1 MLDNNTKIEILR
13 KVSFFSDTSEK
24 NLATIALS
32 LSSVFFE
39 PEQSVFCKGD
49 EGDSMY
55 IIVEGKVKVHDG
67 NHVFTSLSNGQ
78 FFGEFSLLDS
88 NTRSA
93 SVTAI
98 EATELLKL
106 DQDTFYQIMTTNI
119 EVYRG
124 VLKSI
129 IKRLYAKDDLEAQLA
144 QKNAEIQRQNAEIEF
159 KNVIIEKKNE
169 NITASI
175 TYAKRI
181 QQAILP
187 SKELINRLLPESFI
201 LFMPKDIVSGDFY
214 WLTEKDGKVLFS
226 AVDCTGHGV
235 PGGFMSIVGN
245 SLLRR
250 AVNEHNL
257 SKPSLILDA
266 LSKGI
271 NEMLRQTNAE
281 SSVKDG
287 MDLVLCALDWNTL
300 MLEFAGVHNPL
311 YVIRG
316 EEVLLYKGDNYPIGE
331 PFSTMFT
338 NYTNYE
344 MQLYK
349 GDTLYVFSDGYVD
362 QIGGESKKKFM
373 TKNFREMLQKIQ
385 HLSMPEQKEY
395 LEEAINKWKS
405 DYPQVD
411 DILVIGVRI

>member
-1 MLDNNTKIEILR
+1 MDNNIKIEILR

-24 NLATIALS
+24 NLDTIASS

-39 PEQSVFCKGD
+39 PEKPVFCKGD
-49 EGDSMY
+49 PGDSMY

-67 NHVFTSLSNGQ
+67 NHVFTTLSKGQ

-93 SVTAI
+93 SVTAV

-106 DQDTFYQIMTTNI
+106 DQDTFYQIMTSNI

-124 VLKSI
+124 VLKAI

-144 QKNAEIQRQNAEIEF
+144 QKNAEIQRQNEEIEH
-159 KNVIIEKKNE
+159 KNAIIEKKNE

-187 SKELINRLLPESFI
+187 SKDLLSRLLPESFI

-245 SLLRR
+245 SLLRQ

-257 SKPSLILDA
+257 SKPALILDA
-266 LSKGI
+266 LSAGV

-311 YVIRG
+311 YIVRG
-316 EEVLLYKGDNYPIGE
+316 DEVLQYKGDNHPIGE
-331 PFSTMFT
+331 PFNSSFS
-338 NYTNYE
+338 NYTNFE
-344 MQLYK
+344 IQLLK
-349 GDTLYVFSDGYVD
+349 GDSVYIFSDGYVD

-395 LEEAINKWKS
+395 LQNAINDWKGE
-405 DYPQVD
+405 YPQVD